1 MTIYLVKRLLWFIPG
16 VFIIT
21 LLAFAISVN
30 APGDPLDVYK
40 SELEKIDTEN
50 REQEALIIRQWRE
63 KLGLDLPVFYL
74 SLTSLSAPSG
84 VLTSNLSDQERLA
97 MKRLSFASGSAV
109 NSKLLQSS
117 FAGMW
122 QVLADDTGRIE
133 EKKRE
138 LALVRINSLKTADS
152 EDKIQLLM
160 DEVRKLQIIDP
171 LFQRQY
177 QNSDKLFRNWRI
189 ETTVWKSWIP
199 TLQIHLDNKYHRW
212 LFGDP
217 HGLSKG
223 VIRGDFGKSLIT
235 KLPVSDT
242 ILSRF
247 KWSAAMAFISIVI
260 AFMVSVPIGVWAGAR
275 PGSWFDRIVN
285 VKLFILY
292 CIPGFWMGTLL
303 LMLFAN
309 PDTLP
314 WFPASGVM
322 PPGGFPKGIGL
333 WDKLIAT
340 VPYLILP
347 ICCYTYASFAFT
359 SRIIRSS
366 IRDNMMQDHIR
377 TAKAKGLPL
386 PRIAF
391 KHAFRNALLPAI
403 TVFSEVFP
411 MAVGGSVIIETI
423 FNIPGMGF
431 ETVQAV
437 LNRDYP
443 MIVAVCTLS
452 ALLTMTGFLM
462 ADILYAFADP
472 RIKLKGAENG

>member
-1 MTIYLVKRLLWFIPG
+1 MTTYLVKRLLWFIPG

-30 APGDPLDVYK
+30 APGDPLAVYK
-40 SELEKIDTEN
+40 SELDKIDTEN
-50 REQEALIIRQWRE
+50 REQEALIVQQWRQ

-74 SLTSLSAPSG
+74 SLSSLSSPSAS
-84 VLTSNLSDQERLA
+84 LTANLSAEERIAL
-97 MKRLSFASGSAV
+97 KRLSFVSGNAS

-117 FAGMW
+117 FYGMW

-138 LALVRINSLKTADS
+138 LALVRINSLKTADN
-152 EDKIQLLM
+152 EDKIQMLM

-189 ETTVWKSWIP
+189 ETTIWKSWTP
-199 TLQIHLDNKYHRW
+199 TFQIHHDNKYHRW

-217 HGLSKG
+217 YGISNG
-223 VIRGDFGKSLIT
+223 VIRGDFGKSIIT
-235 KLPVSDT
+235 KLPVSQT
-242 ILSRF
+242 IFSRF
-247 KWSAAMAFISIVI
+247 KWSATLAIISILI
-260 AFMVSVPIGVWAGAR
+260 AFVVSVPVGVWAGAR
-275 PGSWFDRIVN
+275 PGSWFDKITN
-285 VKLFILY
+285 LKLFVLY

-303 LMLFAN
+303 LMVFAN
-309 PDTLP
+309 PDVLP

-322 PPGGFPKGIGL
+322 PPGGFPKEIGFFE
-333 WDKLIAT
+333 KMIAT
-340 VPYLILP
+340 LPYLVLP

-359 SRIIRSS
+359 SRVVRSS
-366 IRDNMMQDHIR
+366 IRDNMLQDHIR

-437 LNRDYP
+437 FNRDYP

-452 ALLTMTGFLM
+452 ALLTMTGFLV
-462 ADILYAFADP
+462 ADVLYAIADP
-472 RIKLKGAENG
+472 RIKLKGVNNG

>member
-16 VFIIT
+16 VFIVT
-21 LLAFAISVN
+21 LLAFTISVN

-40 SELEKIDTEN
+40 SEIQKTETEN
-50 REQEALIIRQWRE
+50 REQEALIIQQWRQ

-74 SLTSLSAPSG
+74 SLTSLSTPSAI
-84 VLTSNLSDQERLA
+84 LNANLSAEEQTAL
-97 MKRLSFASGSAV
+97 KRLSFASGNAS
-109 NSKLLQSS
+109 NSKLLHAS
-117 FAGMW
+117 FSGMW

-160 DEVRKLQIIDP
+160 DDVRKLQIIDP

-189 ETTVWKSWIP
+189 ETTIWKSWTP
-199 TLQIHLDNKYHRW
+199 TFQIHIDNKYHRW

-217 HGLSKG
+217 YGLSNG

-235 KLPVSDT
+235 KLPVADT
-242 ILSRF
+242 IYSRF
-247 KWSAAMAFISIVI
+247 KWSAIMAILSILI
-260 AFMVSVPIGVWAGAR
+260 AFMVSVPLGVWAGAR
-275 PGSWFDRIVN
+275 PGSWFDKIIN
-285 VKLFILY
+285 FILFILF
-292 CIPGFWMGTLL
+292 CIPEFWMGTLL
-303 LMLFAN
+303 LMTFAN
-309 PDTLP
+309 PDSLHWLP
-314 WFPASGVM
+314 VSGVM
-322 PPGGFPKGIGL
+322 PPGGFPKEMGYL
-333 WDKLIAT
+333 DKLLGTI
-340 VPYLILP
+340 PYLILP
-347 ICCYTYASFAFT
+347 LCCYTYSSFAFT

-386 PRIAF
+386 PSIAF

-437 LNRDYP
+437 FNRDYP
-443 MIVAVCTLS
+443 MIIAVCMLS
-452 ALLTMTGFLM
+452 ALLTMIGFLV
-462 ADILYAFADP
+462 ADILYAIADP
-472 RIKLKGAENG
+472 RINLKGANNG